1 LTNKKFNPL
10 TFKAFLFFLAIFSFF
25 SFNVKAQ
32 QIQSKETGL
41 VIGSVLDISNHKAI
55 VGATVSIIPY
65 KDSTKLSVFLT
76 DKNGAFSFSNL
87 EFGYYRLTITA
98 IGYRT
103 KLIDSMHLRTERSDF
118 NLNDIGLSNQ
128 AVELTE
134 IVIYVEKPL
143 IESKDGNITFN
154 VGESALSNGSTA
166 TELLKQTPLVTT
178 DPNGKILVRGKE
190 PKILIDDKP
199 VELNM
204 QQLQDLL
211 ESMPGSTIEKIE
223 VLTNPPPQY
232 ANEQGGVINIVT
244 KKGRVGFGGRVNVY
258 GGTRG
263 ETGMSAN
270 FNYRKQGFAINL
282 NAGIAS
288 NQFETNGYSNRTNI
302 YTDSSNQLKIIS
314 SSLNKNI
321 RPNFRFNLDYDINK
335 RNNINFVAQYNQ
347 SDFNNSGHNRYTN
360 INRFD
365 FISKLSERTVATEG
379 YNRTPIINFS
389 FTHKGKT
396 AGEVFRIIT
405 AYNQSWN
412 KNVRNYF
419 QEFLHADETPTG
431 VDSTQ
436 KQSTATRNNGY
447 SINFSYD
454 KLLKNRKTSF
464 STGTAYSRSNSHID
478 LSTEFLKKPESTF
491 QKVSLLSNNFKFHQ
505 DVINIRFSM
514 KHIFQPGFSI
524 SAGAA
529 VEQTNILFELLQ
541 EQRKVFNRFYNFLP
555 FANLNRSWK
564 NRMNLTFAYRR
575 TIRRPGINELN
586 PAIDY
591 GDPYNLRYGN
601 PELDPTQ
608 SHNFDVVVGKTKDKF
623 FANIGVGYNLVEDV
637 FSQIRT
643 LQTDGKT
650 IVTWDNVS
658 NRQEYE
664 ISSWGGVTLSKKLRS
679 NISASYNYNQYGTFD
694 KQVRKYRDGGSF
706 TSNFSSNYI
715 ATEMWTLTG
724 TLTFNRFANPQGTVK
739 SNMNMNLG
747 VQRKLFK
754 KKIIVTLGAVDPFTQ
769 QQNKTFTYGPNFNLE
784 SYSRT
789 QTRNYRLTL
798 SYNFNKTTTVKK
810 KGATAN
816 DLLKQKTGKN

>member
-1 LTNKKFNPL
+1 M
-10 TFKAFLFFLAIFSFF
+10 TFKALLFFSAIFSCF
-25 SFNVKAQ
+25 SFDIKAQ
-32 QIQSKETGL
+32 QTQRQETGL
-41 VIGSVLDISNHKAI
+41 VIGSVLDITNHTAI
-55 VGATVSIIPY
+55 AGATVSIIPY

-76 DKNGAFSFSNL
+76 DKNGAFTFSNL
-87 EFGYYRLTITA
+87 EFGYYRLTISA

-128 AVELTE
+128 AVELAE

-244 KKGRVGFGGRVNVY
+244 KKGRVGFGGRVNIY

-263 ETGMSAN
+263 ETGTSAN

-282 NAGIAS
+282 NAGMAA

-302 YTDSSNQLKIIS
+302 YNDSSNQLKIINS
-314 SSLNKNI
+314 SFNKNI
-321 RPNFRFNLDYDINK
+321 RPNFRFNLDYDLNK
-335 RNNINFVAQYNQ
+335 QNNINFVAQYNQ
-347 SDFNNSGHNRYTN
+347 NDFNNRGQNRYTN

-365 FISKLSERTVATEG
+365 AISKLSERTVATEG
-379 YNRTPIINFS
+379 FNRTPSINFS

-396 AGEVFRIIT
+396 AGEVFRIT
-405 AYNQSWN
+405 TSYNQGWN

-419 QEFLHADETPTG
+419 QEFLHPDETPTG

-436 KQSTATRNNGY
+436 KQSTVTRNNGY
-447 SINFSYD
+447 SIVFSYD

-464 STGTAYSRSNSHID
+464 STGTSFIKNNSHID

-505 DVINIRFSM
+505 EVINVRLSV

-529 VEQTNILFELLQ
+529 IEQTNILFELLQ
-541 EQRKVFNRFYNFLP
+541 EQRNVFNRFYNFLP

-608 SHNFDVVVGKTKDKF
+608 SHNFDVVIGKTKDKF

-664 ISSWGGVTLSKKLRS
+664 ISGWGGVTLSKKLRS
-679 NISASYNYNQYGTFD
+679 NISAIYNYNQYGTFD

-715 ATEMWTLTG
+715 ATEMWTFTG

-754 KKIIVTLGAVDPFTQ
+754 KKIIITLNAVDPFTQ

-798 SYNFNKTTTVKK
+798 SYSFNKSTTVKK
-810 KGATAN
+810 KGPTAN
-816 DLLKQKTGKN
+816 DLLKQKTGSK

>member
-1 LTNKKFNPL
+1 MS
-10 TFKAFLFFLAIFSFF
+10 FKAFLFLSAFF
-25 SFNVKAQ
+25 SLFSVDINAQ
-32 QIQSKETGL
+32 QAQKKETGL
-41 VIGSVLDISNHKAI
+41 VIGSVLDASNQKAI
-55 VGATVSIIPY
+55 VGATVSMIPF

-76 DKNGAFSFSNL
+76 DKNGAFNFNNL
-87 EFGYYRLTITA
+87 EFGYYSLTISA

-103 KLIDSMHLRTERSDF
+103 KLIDSIHLRLERFDF

-128 AVELTE
+128 SIELAE

-244 KKGRVGFGGRVNVY
+244 KKGRVGFGGRVNIY
-258 GGTRG
+258 AGTRG
-263 ETGMSAN
+263 EAGMSAN
-270 FNYRKQGFAINL
+270 FNYRKQGFAVNL
-282 NAGIAS
+282 NAGVGY
-288 NQFETNGYSNRTNI
+288 NQIETDGYSNRTNI
-302 YTDSSNQLKIIS
+302 YTDSSNQLKIINGS
-314 SSLNKNI
+314 FNKSI
-321 RPNFRFNLDYDINK
+321 RPNFRFNLDYDLNK

-347 SDFNNSGHNRYTN
+347 NDYNNSGHNRFTN

-365 FISKLSERTVATEG
+365 VISKLSERAVATEG
-379 YNRTPIINFS
+379 YNRNPSINFS

-396 AGEVFRIIT
+396 AGEQFRIT
-405 AYNQSWN
+405 STYNQGWN
-412 KNVRNYF
+412 KNVRNFF
-419 QEFLHADETPTG
+419 QEFLNPDETPTG

-436 KQSTATRNNGY
+436 KQSTDTRNNGY
-447 SINFSYD
+447 SVNLSYD

-464 STGTAYSRSNSHID
+464 STGTAYNRSNSHID
-478 LSTEFLKKPESTF
+478 LNTGFLKKPESYF
-491 QKVSLLSNNFKFHQ
+491 QKVNLLSNNFKFHQ
-505 DVINIRFSM
+505 DVINTRFSM

-524 SAGAA
+524 STGVA

-541 EQRKVFNRFYNFLP
+541 ENRMLYNRYVNFLP
-555 FANLNRSWK
+555 FANFNRSWK

-601 PELDPTQ
+601 PELNPTQ
-608 SHNFDVVVGKTKDKF
+608 SHNFDLVVGKTKDKF
-623 FANIGVGYNLVEDV
+623 FANVGVGYNLVEDV

-643 LQTDGKT
+643 LQPDGKT
-650 IVTWDNVS
+650 VVTWDNVS

-664 ISSWGGVTLSKKLRS
+664 VSSWGGVTLSKKLRS
-679 NISASYNYNQYGTFD
+679 NISASYIHNQYGTFD

-715 ATEMWTLTG
+715 PTDMWTVTG
-724 TLTFNRFANPQGTVK
+724 TLTFNRFANPQGTVR
-739 SNMNMNLG
+739 SNVNMNFG

-754 KKIIVTLGAVDPFTQ
+754 KKMIITLNAVDPFTQ
-769 QQNKTFTYGPNFNLE
+769 QQNKTFTYGTNFNLE
-784 SYSRT
+784 GYSRT

-798 SYNFNKTTTVKK
+798 SYNFNKTTSLKK

-816 DLLKQKTGKN
+816 DLLKQKTGKK